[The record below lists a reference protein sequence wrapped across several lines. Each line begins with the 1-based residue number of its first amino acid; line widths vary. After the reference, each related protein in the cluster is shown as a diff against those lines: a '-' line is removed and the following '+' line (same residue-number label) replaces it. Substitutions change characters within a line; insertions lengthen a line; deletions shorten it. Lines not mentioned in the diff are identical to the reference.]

1 MLHNYIKIALRNL
14 STNRLYAFLNI
25 AGLAVG
31 LSAGILVLLWVTDE
45 MRYDRFHHNLPNIY
59 GILQHQTQGGITYT
73 FDATPGPLAAALR
86 AEIPEVARAARTDW
100 PGRHLVTVGDKSYYE
115 RGFYA
120 EPDFCNIFT
129 FKTLKGDPV
138 AALRDPGSVVL
149 TESTARKLFGNED
162 PIGKILRHAD
172 KRELRVAAVLADLPA
187 QSSIRFDVLL
197 PFRVFEENSQD
208 WIHTWGNNALPTWA
222 ELQPNTD
229 VEVLNAKLA
238 NFIQGKEAEASAH
251 IFAYPFERWRLYRK
265 FKEGQESGGRIT
277 LVWLL
282 GIVGAFILL
291 IACVNFMNLATA
303 RSERRAREVGVR
315 KVMGAHRG
323 LLVGQFL
330 SEAMLMAFFGLLLA
344 GLLARLALP
353 AFNRF
358 FDKTLTLDFSNW
370 PLWTGV
376 LALGAVTGL
385 VAGSYPAFFLSRFQP
400 VRVLK
405 GVVFSGRDSGLLR
418 KGLVTFQFVISIVL
432 IIATLVVAK
441 QARHIENRPL
451 GYDSENLIQMPAR
464 GEMGAKFETL
474 KNELSQIPG
483 VTSVS
488 AASYNLLQCG
498 SNTSGV
504 AWPGKTEDQ
513 DFLISLAWVRPDFV
527 KTAGMRL
534 TAGRDFEPNRPAD
547 EFTCLL
553 NETAVRR
560 MGLKEP
566 VIGTVVEHDT
576 ALTVIGV
583 VADFV
588 YNDPASTPMPMLIMS
603 GKTTQMSHFFVRFE
617 NHDNWPQTLA
627 GIEQA
632 SKRVNPA
639 NPFEFKFVREDYQ
652 ESFDQIRSVG
662 SLAQFFGGLAIFIS
676 CLGLFG
682 LSAFVAERRRKEI
695 GIRKVLGASL
705 GRVWYH
711 LSGEFLRP
719 VALAFVLA
727 TPLAFVLMQKLL
739 SQFDYRTELSWW
751 VFAAAGAAAVLI
763 ALFTVSFQSIR
774 AALTNPVQ
782 SLRSE

>member
-1 MLHNYIKIALRNL
+1 MIQNYIKIALRSL
-14 STNRLYAFLNI
+14 AVNRLYAFLNI

-45 MRYDRFHHNLPNIY
+45 LRYDRFHSNLPNIY

-73 FDATPGPLAAALR
+73 FEATPGPLAAALR
-86 AEIPEVARAARTDW
+86 AEIPEVTRAARTSW
-100 PGRHLVTVGDKSYYE
+100 PGRHLVTMGDKSYYE

-120 EPDFCNIFT
+120 EPDFCNIFN
-129 FKTLKGDPV
+129 FQVLKGDPV

-149 TESTARKLFGNED
+149 TETLARKLYGNED
-162 PIGKILRHAD
+162 PIGKILRHSD
-172 KRELRVAAVLADLPA
+172 KRDLRVAAVLADVPA

-197 PFRVFEENSQD
+197 PFRIHEENNQD
-208 WIHTWGNNALPTWA
+208 WIHNWGSNSLPTWV
-222 ELQPNTD
+222 ELQPDTD
-229 VEVLNAKLA
+229 LAALNAKLA
-238 NFIQGKEAEASAH
+238 NFIQGKDADAAAH
-251 IFAYPFERWRLYRK
+251 VFAYPFERWRLYGE
-265 FKEGQESGGRIT
+265 FKEAKESGGRIM

-330 SEAMLMAFFGLLLA
+330 SEAMLMSFFGLLLA
-344 GLLARLALP
+344 LLLARLALP

-358 FDKTLTLDFSNW
+358 FEKTLTMDFSNW
-370 PLWTGV
+370 PLWSGV
-376 LALGAVTGL
+376 LALGALTGL

-405 GVVFSGRDSGLLR
+405 NMVFSGRESGLLR
-418 KGLVTFQFVISIVL
+418 KSLVTFQFVISIVL
-432 IIATLVVAK
+432 IISTIVVTK
-441 QARHIENRPL
+441 QVRHIESRSL
-451 GYDSENLIQMPAR
+451 GYEPENLIQMPAR
-464 GEMGAKFETL
+464 GEMAAKYETL
-474 KNELSQIPG
+474 KNELSQLPG

-488 AASYNLLQCG
+488 AASYNLIQCG

-504 AWPGKTEDQ
+504 GWPGKTEEQ

-534 TAGRDFEPNRPAD
+534 AAGREFEPNRPAD
-547 EFTCLL
+547 QFTCLL

-566 VIGTVVEHDT
+566 VVGTVIQQDT

-588 YNDPASTPMPMLIMS
+588 YNGAASTPMPMLIMP
-603 GKTTQMSHFFVRFE
+603 GKVTDMSHFFVRFE
-617 NHDNWPQTLA
+617 NRDNWPQTLA

-652 ESFDQIRSVG
+652 KSFDDIRSSS

-727 TPLAFVLMQKLL
+727 APLAGWLMQKLL
-739 SQFDYRTELSWW
+739 AQFDYRTELSWW
-751 VFAAAGAAAVLI
+751 VFAVAGVAALLI

-774 AALTNPVQ
+774 AALVNPVK